1 MLSFVRFRQSA
12 RRLVRAPGF
21 TLSATLT
28 LMLGIGG
35 TTAVFTVVNGVLLRP
50 LPYADSDR
58 LVDLSHT
65 LAVQG
70 ILHVDQSDATYLVYR
85 AQNSVFTDVGA
96 YEATS
101 ANVLAS
107 TSAGSGAG
115 SGGAERV
122 PAALMTAGV
131 FRVLEVAPRI
141 GRALSDADV
150 QPGAAPVVLIG
161 ESLWQRKFGG
171 DPSVIGRQVL
181 VDGIERTIVGVMPA
195 RFHFP
200 EPASAMWIPLVIDPG
215 HTASAA
221 FDFRGI
227 ARLKAGATLDAARA
241 DLARLLPTVPVVY
254 PGRLSVDGIRLTH
267 MQPVVRPLRD
277 VVVGDVGKI
286 LWVVLGAAVVLLA
299 IACANVANLFL
310 ARAEGRQRELAVRR
324 ALGAGRMQVLG
335 EFLMEAGMVAA
346 VGAVLGIACALAAVR
361 VLAVAGAASS
371 VPRLGDVRVDA
382 MVVIVAVA
390 AAALAAFLVSLVPLV
405 RARSLSLSAVL
416 GATGAGTSGGRA
428 RSGARRALVVAQVA
442 LALVLLAGAG
452 LLARSFAA
460 LRAVD
465 PGFAPGHALAFRM
478 AMPNV
483 EYPAAGDVA
492 RLVAQVSDSL
502 AALPGVGAAGVAT
515 KLPLVD
521 EGRQDS
527 AVLVEDRPPK
537 PGTIPGIHP
546 MVFVTPGYFHAM
558 GIPLLAGRVFDRID
572 GAMDPAKRPREAMVS
587 EAFAQRYWQGAS
599 PVGRRIRMN
608 AGDPWSTIIG
618 VVGSVRDAGLD
629 QPPAETVYLPL
640 ETLNV
645 AGKAWTPRDVAFVV
659 RTSGEASGLVALVR
673 RIVTRIAP
681 AVPVYAVTPVSE
693 LVTHAE
699 SRTTFTL
706 TILGIAALIAMCIGA
721 VGIYGVIAYL
731 VTLRTREIGVR
742 MALGAEPAQVR
753 RMIARHAL
761 TDAGVGVAAGLA
773 CAAVLTRVLG
783 SVLFGVS
790 PTDPLALGGAALVL
804 IATAAAA
811 SWIPARRAAGLEPS
825 IALRVE

>member
-1 MLSFVRFRQSA
+1 MLSLVRLRQSA
-12 RRLVRAPGF
+12 RRLARAPGF
-21 TLSATLT
+21 TLSAMLT

-50 LPYADSDR
+50 LPYAHSDQ

-65 LAVQG
+65 LAVAG

-85 AQNSVFTDVGA
+85 ANNRVFSEVGA

-107 TSAGSGAG
+107 SGARSGAG
-115 SGGAERV
+115 IGDAERV
-122 PAALMTAGV
+122 PAALVTAGV
-131 FRVLEVAPRI
+131 FRVLDAGPRA
-141 GRALSDADV
+141 GRGLSDGDV
-150 QPGAAPVVLIG
+150 QPGAPPVALIG
-161 ESLWQRKFGG
+161 ESLWKGRFGG
-171 DPSVIGRQVL
+171 DASVIGRQVM
-181 VDGIERTIVGVMPA
+181 VDGVERTIVGVMPA
-195 RFHFP
+195 GFHFP
-200 EPASAMWIPLVIDPG
+200 EPGTALWIPLVIDPA

-227 ARLKAGATLDAARA
+227 ARLRDGVTLDAARA

-254 PGRLSVDGIRLTH
+254 PGRLTAEGIRLTH

-277 VVVGDVGKI
+277 VVVGDVGKV
-286 LWVVLGAAVVLLA
+286 LWVVLGAAVLLLA

-324 ALGAGRMQVLG
+324 ALGAGRLSVLG
-335 EFLMEAGMVAA
+335 EFLVEAGMLAA
-346 VGAVLGIACALAAVR
+346 AGAALGIACALAAVR
-361 VLAVAGAASS
+361 VLAAAGAASS
-371 VPRLGDVRVDA
+371 VPRLGDVRVD
-382 MVVIVAVA
+382 VLVIVVAVA
-390 AAALAAFLVSLVPLV
+390 AAALAAFLVSLVPL
-405 RARSLSLSAVL
+405 ARTRTLMLSAGL
-416 GATGAGTSGGRA
+416 GATVAGASGGRA

-465 PGFAPGHALAFRM
+465 PGFAPDHALAFRV
-478 AMPNV
+478 AMPDI

-492 RLVAQVSDSL
+492 RLVAQISDSL
-502 AALPGVGAAGVAT
+502 AALPGVRAAGVAT

-521 EGRQDS
+521 ESRQDS
-527 AVLVEDRPPK
+527 AVFVEDQPPK
-537 PGTIPGIHP
+537 PGTIPGIHS
-546 MVFVTPGYFHAM
+546 MVFVTPAYFQAM
-558 GIPLLAGRVFDRID
+558 GIPLVAGRVFDRMD
-572 GAMDPAKRPREAMVS
+572 GSMDPAKRPREVVVS
-587 EAFAQRYWQGAS
+587 EAFAQRYWKGVS
-599 PVGRRIRMN
+599 PVGRRIRMTVS
-608 AGDPWSTIIG
+608 DPWSTIIG

-629 QPPAETVYLPL
+629 QPPTESVYLPL

-645 AGKAWTPRDVAFVV
+645 AGMAWAPRNVAFVV
-659 RTSGEASGLVALVR
+659 RTSGDESGLITAVR
-673 RIVTRIAP
+673 RIVATTAP
-681 AVPVYAVTPVSE
+681 ALPVYALTPVRA

-699 SRTTFTL
+699 ARTTFTL
-706 TILGIAALIAMCIGA
+706 TILGIAAFVALCIGA

-731 VTLRTREIGVR
+731 VSLRTREIGVR

-761 TDAGVGVAAGLA
+761 TDAGLGVAAGLA
-773 CAAVLTRVLG
+773 GAAVLTRVLG

-790 PTDPLALGGAALVL
+790 PTDPLTLGGAAIFL
-804 IATAAAA
+804 IATAVAA
-811 SWIPARRAAGLEPS
+811 SWVPARRAAGLEPS

>member
-1 MLSFVRFRQSA
+1 MLSLVRLRQSA

-35 TTAVFTVVNGVLLRP
+35 TTAVFAVVNGVLLRP
-50 LPYADSDR
+50 LPYAHSDR

-65 LAVQG
+65 LAVAG

-85 AQNSVFTDVGA
+85 SNNRVFTDVGA

-101 ANVLAS
+101 ANVLAAS
-107 TSAGSGAG
+107 GASSGAG
-115 SGGAERV
+115 TGDAERV
-122 PAALMTAGV
+122 PAALVTSGV
-131 FRVLEVAPRI
+131 FRVLEVAPES
-141 GRALSDADV
+141 GRGLSDADG
-150 QPGAAPVVLIG
+150 QPGAPPVALIG
-161 ESLWQRKFGG
+161 ASLWKRKFGG
-171 DPSVIGRQVL
+171 DPSVIGRPVM
-181 VDGIERTIVGVMPA
+181 VDGVERTIVGVMPA
-195 RFHFP
+195 GFRFP
-200 EPASAMWIPLVIDPG
+200 EASTAMWIPLVIDPA

-227 ARLKAGATLDAARA
+227 ARLRDGVTLNAARA

-254 PGRLSVDGIRLTH
+254 PGRLTADGVRLTH
-267 MQPVVRPLRD
+267 MQAVVRPLRD
-277 VVVGDVGKI
+277 VVVGDVGTI

-324 ALGAGRMQVLG
+324 ALGAGRLSVLA

-346 VGAVLGIACALAAVR
+346 VGAALGIGCALAAVR
-361 VLAVAGAASS
+361 VLAAAGAASS
-371 VPRLGDVRVDA
+371 VPRLGDVRVD
-382 MVVIVAVA
+382 VLVIVVAVA
-390 AAALAAFLVSLVPLV
+390 AAALAAVLVSLVPL
-405 RARSLSLSAVL
+405 ARTRTLTLSAVL
-416 GATGAGTSGGRA
+416 GATGAGASGGRA

-465 PGFAPGHALAFRM
+465 PGFAPGHALAFRV
-478 AMPNV
+478 AMPTI

-492 RLVAQVSDSL
+492 RLVAQISDSL
-502 AALPGVGAAGVAT
+502 GALPGVRAAGVAT

-521 EGRQDS
+521 ESRQDS
-527 AVLVEDRPPK
+527 AVFVEDRPIK

-546 MVFVTPGYFHAM
+546 MVFVTPGYFQAL
-558 GIPLLAGRVFDRID
+558 GIPLVAGHVFDRID
-572 GAMDPAKRPREAMVS
+572 GAMDPATRPREAVVS
-587 EAFAQRYWQGAS
+587 EAFAQRYWNGAS
-599 PVGRRIRMN
+599 PLGRRIRMN
-608 AGDPWSTIIG
+608 AADPWSTIIG
-618 VVGSVRDAGLD
+618 VVGSVRDDGLD
-629 QPPAETVYLPL
+629 QPPAQTVYLPL

-645 AGKAWTPRDVAFVV
+645 AGMAWAPRDVAFVV
-659 RTSGEASGLVALVR
+659 RTSGDESGLIAPVR
-673 RIVTRIAP
+673 RIVAGAAP
-681 AVPVYAVTPVSE
+681 ALPVYALTPVTA
-693 LVTHAE
+693 LVTRAE

-706 TILGIAALIAMCIGA
+706 AILGLAALIAMCIGA

-731 VTLRTREIGVR
+731 VSLRTREIGVR

-761 TDAGVGVAAGLA
+761 TDAGLGVAAGLV
-773 CAAVLTRVLG
+773 CAAALTRVLG

-790 PTDPLALGGAALVL
+790 PTDPLTLGGAAVVL

-811 SWIPARRAAGLEPS
+811 SWMPARRAAGLEPS